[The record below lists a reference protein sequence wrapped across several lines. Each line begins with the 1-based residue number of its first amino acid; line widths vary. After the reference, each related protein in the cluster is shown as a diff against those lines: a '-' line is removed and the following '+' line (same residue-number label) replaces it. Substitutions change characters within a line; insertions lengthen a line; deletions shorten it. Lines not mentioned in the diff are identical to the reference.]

1 MFTGIV
7 EEVGIVARV
16 EPREA
21 GSRLRIRCQKVM
33 RDAFEGASISV
44 NGVCLTAVDL
54 QPDSFGADVSPESL
68 LRSNLGELQAGSA
81 VNLERPLSP
90 TGRFGGHIMQ
100 GHVDGVGQLESLDL
114 LGDEN
119 WWLRVRVP
127 PEVERYVVFKGSIG
141 INGLSLTV
149 AELEGDIVSV
159 TIIPHT
165 WKHTTL
171 SRLQPGARLNIE
183 CDVLAKYVE
192 KMLGRSPG
200 RASEMTLER
209 LEDLGY

>member
-7 EEVGIVARV
+7 EEVGIVARI

-21 GSRLRIRCQKVM
+21 GSRLRIRCHKVLQ
-33 RDAFEGASISV
+33 DAFEGASISV

-54 QPDSFGADVSPESL
+54 QTDSFAADVSPESL
-68 LRSNLGELQAGSA
+68 LRSNLGEMQAGSA

-90 TGRFGGHIMQ
+90 SGRFGGHIMQ
-100 GHVDGVGQLESLDL
+100 GHVDGVGQLESLEL

-165 WKHTTL
+165 WHNTTL
-171 SRLQPGARLNIE
+171 SRLKPGARLNIE

-192 KMLGRSPG
+192 KMLGRG
-200 RASEMTLER
+200 RTSGSSMTLEK
-209 LEDLGY
+209 LEELGY

>member
-1 MFTGIV
+1 
-7 EEVGIVARV
+7 
-16 EPREA
+16 
-21 GSRLRIRCQKVM
+21 
-33 RDAFEGASISV
+33 
-44 NGVCLTAVDL
+44 L

-68 LRSNLGELQAGSA
+68 LRSNLGELQADSA

-90 TGRFGGHIMQ
+90 TGRFGGHMMQ
-100 GHVDGVGQLESLDL
+100 GHVDGVGQLESLEL

-165 WKHTTL
+165 WQNTTL

-192 KMLGRSPG
+192 KMLVRGPG
-200 RASEMTLER
+200 REPASELTLER